1 MTDIIAITQRAA
13 DIVVERTEA
22 TLAALQQ
29 QQNDTGGNKGKGDAA
44 QRRKRAAY
52 DEVAASASGEFAPAR
67 DAFEAE
73 YGEGEYGKQQGLG
86 LRRQAKAEGE
96 G

>member
-13 DIVVERTEA
+13 DIVRERTEA

-52 DEVAASASGEFAPAR
+52 DAVAASASGEFAPAR
-67 DAFEAE
+67 DAFEARE
-73 YGEGEYGKQQGLG
+73 GEGEYGRQQGLG
-86 LRRQAKAEGE
+86 LRRQAREG
-96 G
+96 GY

>member
-22 TLAALQQ
+22 TLASLKQ

-44 QRRKRAAY
+44 QRKKRAAY
-52 DEVAASASGEFAPAR
+52 DEVAASATGEFAAAR
-67 DAFEAE
+67 EGYDAE

-86 LRRQAKAEGE
+86 LRRQAKAES
-96 G
+96 

>member
-1 MTDIIAITQRAA
+1 MTDIIAITQRTA
-13 DIVVERTEA
+13 DIVKERTEA
-22 TLAALQQ
+22 ALAALQR
-29 QQNDTGGNKGKGDAA
+29 QQNDANKGKGDAA

-52 DEVAASASGEFAPAR
+52 DEVAAAAPGEFAAAR

-86 LRRQAKAEGE
+86 LRRQAKAEG
-96 G
+96 